1 MHDYCLNCHIPIA
14 FEPKWTTLFLPQPAQ
29 YLCNDCENKLIP
41 IKPPICHTCGR
52 PMENLPKEYIVEETL
67 CLDCQRWEEDQKWK
81 GVLDKNI
88 SCYEYD
94 DFLKDII
101 ARFKFRGDYILS
113 KIFSRKINE
122 ILKTLDYDSIV
133 SIPLSQERLKER
145 GFNQATAL
153 ANEAGLQVMDI
164 LHRTHTEK
172 QSKKSRQERIQLQQ
186 IFTLSNPSAIMNR
199 SIILIDDIY
208 TTGSTLRHA
217 AKELKEAGANSVTAL
232 TVARG

>member
-1 MHDYCLNCHIPIA
+1 M
-14 FEPKWTTLFLPQPAQ
+14 E
-29 YLCNDCENKLIP
+29 KLQ
-41 IKPPICHTCGR
+41 
-52 PMENLPKEYIVEETL
+52 KEYIVEETL

-88 SCYEYD
+88 SLYEYD

-101 ARFKFRGDYILS
+101 ARFKFRGDYILCR
-113 KIFSRKINE
+113 IFARKINE
-122 ILKTLDYDSIV
+122 ILKTLDYGAIV
-133 SIPLSQERLKER
+133 PIPLSNERLMER

-164 LHRTHTEK
+164 LQRTHTEK

-186 IFTLSNPSAIMNR
+186 IFTVKKLPAIMNQ